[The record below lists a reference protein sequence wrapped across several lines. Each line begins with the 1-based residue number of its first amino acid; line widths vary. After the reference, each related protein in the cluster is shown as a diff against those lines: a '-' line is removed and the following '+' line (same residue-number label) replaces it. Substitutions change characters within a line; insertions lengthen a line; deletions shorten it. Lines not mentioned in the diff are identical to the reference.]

1 MNVVW
6 DESLSVGV
14 SEIDDQHKRIFDNF
28 NAFMAACAEGHG
40 AEKLKDLFWF
50 LGSYVATHFANEER
64 LMLQVGFPGYSH
76 HYELHTAFIGKVDG
90 LMRRFTA
97 EGPSQDLLDSVNAV
111 IMKWLLEHISV
122 MDRTIGEYVRAQEQ
136 EQQKKKVL
144 TRS

>member
-64 LMLQVGFPGYSH
+64 LMQRIGFPGYAQ
-76 HYELHTAFIGKVDG
+76 HYDMHTAFIGRVDD
-90 LMRRFTA
+90 LMKRFTT
-97 EGPSQDLLDSVNAV
+97 EGASQDLLESVNGV
-111 IMKWLLEHISV
+111 IKKWLLEHISV
-122 MDRTIGEYVRAQEQ
+122 TDRTIGQFVKAHAREE
-136 EQQKKKVL
+136 EEPLL